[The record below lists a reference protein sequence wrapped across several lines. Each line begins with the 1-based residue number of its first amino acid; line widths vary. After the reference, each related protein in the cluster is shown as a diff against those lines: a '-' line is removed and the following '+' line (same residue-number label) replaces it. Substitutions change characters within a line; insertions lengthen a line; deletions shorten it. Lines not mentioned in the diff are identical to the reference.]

1 MYGYRNAKLPV
12 FRGDTM
18 FMELPT
24 NPYSS
29 PLRYTN
35 NPLMSGY
42 LSSKNNELSKSSA
55 SIIVSNI
62 GSGRVIA
69 SIDNPNFRAF
79 WYGTNKIM
87 ANMILFGNLIQ
98 TGTMEG
104 KK

>member
-1 MYGYRNAKLPV
+1 
-12 FRGDTM
+12 M
-18 FMELPT
+18 FMDAAQ

-29 PLRYTN
+29 PLRYTA

-42 LSSKNNELSKSSA
+42 LSNQNKELAKSAA
-55 SIIVSNI
+55 SIIVSNV

-87 ANMILFGNLIQ
+87 ANMIFFGNLIQ
-98 TGTMEG
+98 AGTMEG
-104 KK
+104 KR